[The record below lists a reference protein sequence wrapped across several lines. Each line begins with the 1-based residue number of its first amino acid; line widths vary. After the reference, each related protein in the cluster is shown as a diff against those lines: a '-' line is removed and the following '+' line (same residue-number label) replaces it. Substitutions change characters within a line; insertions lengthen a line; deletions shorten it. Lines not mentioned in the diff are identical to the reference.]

1 MKEAGDAIEGDLSPQ
16 EREGEK
22 IRMKSWEYGMAV
34 M

>member
-16 EREGEK
+16 EREGE
-22 IRMKSWEYGMAV
+22 RSEWNPGNTV